1 MARLSEITR
10 DEVPP
15 EKQHIYDEIAGSR
28 GSVRGPFAMLMH
40 SPEVAGRA
48 AHLGAYLR
56 FESSLEQ
63 SVVELV
69 TLATAR
75 EWDCQYEWTAHEPQA
90 RQAGV
95 SDGSIAAVRDRR
107 APEGLSPDEALLV
120 SYAQDLLRHGAVSD
134 ATFAAAMELLGPQGV
149 VDLTATIGY
158 YSMIASV
165 LNAFDVQPAAGVTP
179 LLPA

>member
-1 MARLSEITR
+1 MARLSEVTR
-10 DEVPP
+10 NEVPP

-75 EWDCQYEWTAHEPQA
+75 EWNCQYEWTAHEPQA
-90 RQAGV
+90 RAAGV
-95 SDGSIAAVRDRR
+95 SDGTIAAVRERR
-107 APEGLSPDEALLV
+107 APEGLSPDEAVVV
-120 SYAQDLLRHGAVSD
+120 SYAQELLHHGAVSD
-134 ATFAAAMELLGPQGV
+134 ATFAAAKERLGPQGV

-179 LLPA
+179 LLPV